1 MTTIASHVAL
11 SAVMRD
17 PHRVG
22 SDRRWWR
29 PYHQPMSSALR
40 HIMHLD
46 RTRVFG
52 LWDAMSTRM
61 NFSNKSV
68 EAEANP
74 ASSCRVK
81 APPLKGMEWTA
92 MNKDDANESLSSL
105 IGELLY
111 KNQLLR
117 EAIASK
123 DEVIE
128 LIINVLMSASTSA
141 CSCGVA
147 NQLTF
152 VRDTLKERDAEL
164 ASRQRNCFNEFCN
177 IVKLPDRQC
186 SKFPPGRR
194 DQSCRKLE
202 VDTYNFRSF

>member
-1 MTTIASHVAL
+1 MRNLALATVLASSLVTPPSPAHERCTPA
-11 SAVMRD
+11 
-17 PHRVG
+17 HT
-22 SDRRWWR
+22 
-29 PYHQPMSSALR
+29 
-40 HIMHLD
+40 MHLD

-52 LWDAMSTRM
+52 LSDAMAPRK
-61 NFSNKSV
+61 NLSNKIV

-74 ASSCRVK
+74 ASSRRVI
-81 APPLKGMEWTA
+81 APPLEGMEWAA
-92 MNKDDANESLSSL
+92 MNKDDANESLLIL

-128 LIINVLMSASTSA
+128 LIINHLMSAATSA

-152 VRDTLKERDAEL
+152 VRNT
-164 ASRQRNCFNEFCN
+164 
-177 IVKLPDRQC
+177 VK
-186 SKFPPGRR
+186 SEM
-194 DQSCRKLE
+194 S
-202 VDTYNFRSF
+202 S